1 MRPSGSVDVAGRW
14 SGARAARVAT
24 TTVLML
30 YGVAIL
36 RSREFAAID
45 NVNLP
50 IHETGHIVFAPFGEL
65 LAAMGGSIFQVIVP
79 AVFVAYFWRRRDRFA
94 ASVALWW
101 VAENFWYVA
110 TYVADAREQ
119 ALPLVGGGEHDWA
132 FVLGELGLL
141 RQDLRIAGMI
151 RLAGTLLFAASIAW
165 GYGAAAAREDASAS
179 SSAMS

>member
-1 MRPSGSVDVAGRW
+1 MGIPTSLAPAPRW
-14 SGARAARVAT
+14 SGARIARVGAT
-24 TTVLML
+24 TLLML

-65 LAAMGGSIFQVIVP
+65 LAAMGGSIFQVIFP
-79 AVFVAYFWRRRDRFA
+79 AVFVVYFVRRRDGFA

-101 VAENFWYVA
+101 VAENLWYVA
-110 TYVADAREQ
+110 VYVADARAQ

-141 RQDLRIAGMI
+141 DADQRIAGAI
-151 RLAGTLLFAASIAW
+151 RLLGTLLFV
-165 GYGAAAAREDASAS
+165 RTVSAEH
-179 SSAMS
+179 AG